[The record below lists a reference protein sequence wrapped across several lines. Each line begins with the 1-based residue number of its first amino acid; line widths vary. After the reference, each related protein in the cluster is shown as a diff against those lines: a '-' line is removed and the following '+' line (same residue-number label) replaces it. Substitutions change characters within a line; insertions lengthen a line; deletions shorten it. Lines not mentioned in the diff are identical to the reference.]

1 MMHDPDAIKSVLSVL
16 NNEQVKNVLSPVTK
30 QIGQDILT
38 LYRHVTGDNFEQ
50 IRTKLAEK
58 RTGKPAMTAADFKR
72 IVPLLQSASVQSDE
86 TLQDRWANLMDSAID
101 QTKGYMP
108 SFGQPFQR

>member
-1 MMHDPDAIKSVLSVL
+1 MRDTHEGILLMHDPDALKIALSVL

-38 LYRHVTGDNFEQ
+38 LYHNVTGDNFER
-50 IRTKLAEK
+50 IRAKLADK
-58 RTGKPAMTAADFKR
+58 RAGKPLPTAAEFKR

-86 TLQDRWANLMDSAID
+86 VL
-101 QTKGYMP
+101 
-108 SFGQPFQR
+108 